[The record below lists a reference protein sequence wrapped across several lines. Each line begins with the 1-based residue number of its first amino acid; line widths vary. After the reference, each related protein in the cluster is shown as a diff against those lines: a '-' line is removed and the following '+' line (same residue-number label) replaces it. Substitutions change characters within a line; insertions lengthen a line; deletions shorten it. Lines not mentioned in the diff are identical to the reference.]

1 MTLQTL
7 SFILGALL
15 LLTGILGGGFEVKEI
30 KIPKIGGPVRLIAT
44 VVGIAFIA
52 IAIINPELRQDGGNK
67 GLQTPTM
74 SRMEQNT
81 DRPGQDIQGFNLA
94 QDIPE
99 LCQTK
104 CKEDPR
110 CEAWTY
116 VKPHTIQG
124 PKPRCWLKHT
134 IPSPNYNQSCCISG
148 FKIK

>member
-30 KIPKIGGPVRLIAT
+30 KIPKIGGPARLIAT
-44 VVGIAFIA
+44 IVGIAFII
-52 IAIINPELRQDGGNK
+52 IAIINPELRQDGENK
-67 GLQTPTM
+67 GLQTPIM
-74 SRMEQNT
+74 SHMELNT
-81 DRPGQDIQGFNLA
+81 DRPGQDIQGFNLP

-104 CKEDPR
+104 CREDPR

-124 PKPRCWLKHT
+124 PEPRCWLKHT
-134 IPSPNYNQSCCISG
+134 IPSPNYNQPCCISG
-148 FKIK
+148 FKTK